1 MKLTSI
7 FVVLAACWLGGCRSG
22 MTTNRFEQADLNHNG
37 LISKP
42 EAGVYIASNLFDGMD
57 KNHDA
62 KIEPAEWNA
71 GGTTTTARNFQ
82 KADQNHDGV
91 VTEDELKVAAIRS
104 QKLTDFMT
112 GADTDRDG
120 GVSKP
125 EALSYYA
132 SKEGP
137 VN

>member
-1 MKLTSI
+1 MKLTPV

-22 MTTNRFEQADLNHNG
+22 MTTNRFEQADLNNDG

-42 EAGVYIASNLFDGMD
+42 EAGVYVASNLFDGMD
-57 KNHDA
+57 KNHDG
-62 KIEPAEWNA
+62 KIVSPEWNA
-71 GGTTTTARNFQ
+71 GGNMMTAKNFQ
-82 KADQNHDGV
+82 KADLNHDGA
-91 VTEDELKVAAIRS
+91 VTEEELKVAAIRS

-112 GADTDRDG
+112 GADRNHDG

-137 VN
+137 LN

>member
-1 MKLTSI
+1 MKLTPI
-7 FVVLAACWLGGCRSG
+7 LVVLAACWLGGCRSG
-22 MTTNRFEQADLNHNG
+22 VTTNRFETADLNNDG

-42 EAGVYIASNLFDGMD
+42 EAGVYVASSLFEGMD
-57 KNHDA
+57 KNHDGT
-62 KIEPAEWNA
+62 IDSAEWNA
-71 GGTTTTARNFQ
+71 GGNTMTVKNFH

-104 QKLTDFMT
+104 QKLSDFMN
-112 GADTDRDG
+112 GADRNHDG
-120 GVSKP
+120 GVSKS

-137 VN
+137 LN